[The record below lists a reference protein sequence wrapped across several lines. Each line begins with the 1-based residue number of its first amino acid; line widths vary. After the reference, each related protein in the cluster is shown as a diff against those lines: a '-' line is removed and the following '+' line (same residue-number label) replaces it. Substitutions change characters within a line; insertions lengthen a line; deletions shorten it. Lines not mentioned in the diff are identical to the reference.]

1 MTISV
6 ALSRLTKHSTDPLTV
21 RTPDDWT
28 MGRFVV
34 VLIPECYMD
43 IELCPLC
50 TLLRLAWAYQRSHV
64 YFYFS
69 LFIFGIPF
77 CSVSFSFFS
86 FLTPGAAVHK
96 RRLYFVSC
104 TDSIED
110 VSSCSDK
117 VAPQRPR

>member
-50 TLLRLAWAYQRSHV
+50 TLL
-64 YFYFS
+64 
-69 LFIFGIPF
+69 
-77 CSVSFSFFS
+77 
-86 FLTPGAAVHK
+86 
-96 RRLYFVSC
+96 
-104 TDSIED
+104 
-110 VSSCSDK
+110 
-117 VAPQRPR
+117 